1 MDLKNMKQ
9 VDGIAFYLDDGDV
22 VFLMRA
28 ASSKKRILLE
38 DTYYNVIS
46 VHDFPMIPNQDGTH
60 LYPA

>member
-1 MDLKNMKQ
+1 MKQ

-22 VFLMRA
+22 VFFDEGG
-28 ASSKKRILLE
+28 KRILLE

>member
-22 VFLMRA
+22 VFFDEGG
-28 ASSKKRILLE
+28 KRILLE

>member
-1 MDLKNMKQ
+1 MKQ
-9 VDGIAFYLDDGDV
+9 VDGSLLILMMEMWF
-22 VFLMRA
+22 FLMRA

-46 VHDFPMIPNQDGTH
+46 VHVFPMIPNQDWTH